1 MRLIKTTLCFL
12 VILFSVK
19 LVNAQK
25 EISFTIEK
33 ASAQSTGKDFYKPGN
48 SLIQYYGRIQKT
60 NEGLPRFW
68 APGVYIKSK
77 IYRG

>member
-12 VILFSVK
+12 VILSSVK

-33 ASAQSTGKDFYKPGN
+33 ASAPST
-48 SLIQYYGRIQKT
+48 
-60 NEGLPRFW
+60 
-68 APGVYIKSK
+68 A
-77 IYRG
+77 